1 MNRVEHPNS
10 SLLSAVYGCN
20 TTPLEVA
27 YGYSVIINPSLG
39 MYYEIHTYEAS
50 IIGSVKINASLLLMM
65 RENDTLEP
73 PVRSNHIDP
82 FFEQLAGNPHSQPR

>member
-1 MNRVEHPNS
+1 MNWVEHPNS

-39 MYYEIHTYEAS
+39 MYCEIHTYEAS
-50 IIGSVKINASLLLMM
+50 IIGSVKSNASLLLSSL
-65 RENDTLEP
+65 NDE
-73 PVRSNHIDP
+73 RK
-82 FFEQLAGNPHSQPR
+82 